1 MQTTLIKNNTST
13 AVFLA
18 CAQSGAMLY
27 LHAHGSI
34 TYPSL
39 DLEAEDVRGLL
50 QAEFK
55 IISIPSGNVDAHS
68 KLGKRLENLSSAL
81 ILCVQGR
88 VGSVVV
94 PTTFLAPKSVLDLT
108 PFYEQLKHA
117 EPTAVLPEVALNVFS
132 GTNEF
137 FVPRLA
143 LQKLQDPDHMIAL
156 AVQQTQ
162 PRSQHEHDRDH
173 GHGVK
178 STETPTSRMLAV
190 FVLTRQAHP
199 VQWGDTFEISS
210 ITPTAG
216 NFMVQPQHSP
226 CAASCKTLP
235 NVSLCTTTKA
245 SVVLLVISATLLFVA
260 LVAMPLYVVACRKN
274 DLRK

>member
-1 MQTTLIKNNTST
+1 
-13 AVFLA
+13 
-18 CAQSGAMLY
+18 MLY

-68 KLGKRLENLSSAL
+68 KLGKRLENLSAAA

-88 VGSVVV
+88 VGSVIV
-94 PTTFLAPKSVLDLT
+94 PTTFLVPNSALDLT
-108 PFYEQLKHA
+108 PFYEQLKDA
-117 EPTAVLPEVALNVFS
+117 EPTSVLPEVSLNVFS

-143 LQKLQDPDHMIAL
+143 LQKLQNPDHMIAL
-156 AVQQTQ
+156 AVQQPQ
-162 PRSQHEHDRDH
+162 PQSQHEHEHVQGDH
-173 GHGVK
+173 GHGHSVK
-178 STETPTSRMLAV
+178 STEKTASQLLAV

-210 ITPTAG
+210 ITSNAG
-216 NFMVQPQHSP
+216 DLMVQLEHSP
-226 CAASCKTLP
+226 CAASCKPLP

-245 SVVLLVISATLLFVA
+245 SVVLLVISTTLLFVA